1 MVELLGPKLG
11 EKRNG
16 AQLVAGEHRCSFL
29 KLICITYSGSVN
41 RTMLVSARSELPPRN
56 ASKKLQK
63 LVMGSAFH
71 EAKRSA
77 SPPERLVACERKLL
91 SEQQPTEAQV
101 AKSRGRARKL
111 TAIVRNLAKN

>member
-1 MVELLGPKLG
+1 MVELLVPKLG

-29 KLICITYSGSVN
+29 KLICITYSGSKS
-41 RTMLVSARSELPPRN
+41 TGPCWAYARSELPPRN

-77 SPPERLVACERKLL
+77 SPPEGPVACERELL
-91 SEQQPTEAQV
+91 SEQQHTEAV
-101 AKSRGRARKL
+101 RSPLDVGRRCRHC
-111 TAIVRNLAKN
+111 VRPAT